1 MGKAFAIM
9 HWGAGV
15 NGDDVEFVLGT
26 STAQDHDEEA
36 GFQHRSVGFYLLDFG
51 QCDYVDLSKAPE
63 AVYQAFKGTMVT
75 GDNQLFIPH
84 YNKSPKL
91 FAAFREGYIGA
102 GEAILVKKGLETQFS
117 IEDFMKEYEE
127 YAEDFL

>member
-1 MGKAFAIM
+1 M

-26 STAQDHDEEA
+26 SAVQGRGDEA
-36 GFQHRSVGFYLLDFG
+36 FDFQHRAVGFYLLDFG
-51 QCDYVDLSKAPE
+51 QCELIDLSEDPDVA
-63 AVYQAFKGTMVT
+63 YQAFKGAMVT

-84 YNKSPKL
+84 YQKSPEL
-91 FAAFREGYIGA
+91 FAAFKKAYIEA
-102 GEAILVKKGLETQFS
+102 GQAILVDKELEMKFNMEQ
-117 IEDFMKEYEE
+117 FMKEYEE